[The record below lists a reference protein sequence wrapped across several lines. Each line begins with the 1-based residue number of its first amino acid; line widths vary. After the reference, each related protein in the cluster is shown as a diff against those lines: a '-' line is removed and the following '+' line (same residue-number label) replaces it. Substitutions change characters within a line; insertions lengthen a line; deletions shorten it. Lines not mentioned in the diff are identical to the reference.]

1 MRNAMQDKQKAA
13 FAWRPHDYSRKI
25 VPATCQEV
33 RHQKRLGRDE
43 LLMARKSSFGAGDVK
58 QQLSRAATPDPR

>member
-1 MRNAMQDKQKAA
+1 MQDKQKAA

-33 RHQKRLGRDE
+33 RHQRRLGRNE
-43 LLMARKSSFGAGDVK
+43 LLMARKSSFVACHVK
-58 QQLSRAATPDPR
+58 LQLNRAATPDPG